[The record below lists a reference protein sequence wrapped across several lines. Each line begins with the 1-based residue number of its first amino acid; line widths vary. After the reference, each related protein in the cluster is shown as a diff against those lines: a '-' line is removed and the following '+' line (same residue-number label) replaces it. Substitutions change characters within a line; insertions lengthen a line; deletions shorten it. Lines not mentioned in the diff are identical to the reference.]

1 MSGIDEAMA
10 KRPEDAN
17 AAPEAL
23 PAGRPRG
30 VRRGARARA
39 LAGVLAG
46 VVLAATAAAWL
57 GGLAWFAGHA
67 RTIAAVADQRTDA
80 IVVLTGGSKRLAE
93 GFRLLAADRAAK
105 LFVSGVYQGVE
116 VAQLL
121 EMAQRD
127 PAELDCCVV
136 LGYAAGDT
144 RGNAAET
151 AAWMRAEGFASLRLV
166 TSNYHMPRSLLE
178 LRRALPDAAIV
189 PHPVDSDRVHLDEWW
204 AWPGTAL
211 LIATEWNKYLFARLR
226 GPAGPLPPPEPPP
239 DPS

>member
-1 MSGIDEAMA
+1 VSGADEAMA
-10 KRPEDAN
+10 KRPQEAST
-17 AAPEAL
+17 APEAA
-23 PAGRPRG
+23 PAGRLRG
-30 VRRGARARA
+30 LRRGARAGA
-39 LAGVLAG
+39 LAGAL
-46 VVLAATAAAWL
+46 LAAAAAAWL

-67 RTIAAVADQRTDA
+67 RTIAAVAESRTDA
-80 IVVLTGGSKRLAE
+80 IVVLTGGSKRMAE
-93 GFRLLAADRAAK
+93 GFRLLAADRAEK

-121 EMAQRD
+121 ELAQRD
-127 PAELDCCVV
+127 PGELDCCVV
-136 LGYAAGDT
+136 LGYAADDT

-151 AAWMRAEGFASLRLV
+151 AAWMREEGFASLRLV

-226 GPAGPLPPPEPPP
+226 GPAGPLPPPEPTS